1 MDYINKEIKNSC
13 KNISNL
19 ISKYSKGEDANT
31 CLCSFFELFEN
42 TLSNFSKNEKEET
55 TYLENIKNEF
65 GLKQNDK
72 DKKESFFKL
81 FESEKINKKDFLEF
95 EDNLLILVDEYLDKD
110 ESRKEFETA
119 KNIQIIK
126 SKIIGPI
133 IDSNSMLLVEMGL
146 AKNEEEAKTKINKGL
161 ATNYFLSLER

>member
-1 MDYINKEIKNSC
+1 MDYFNKEIKNSC

-19 ISKYSKGEDANT
+19 ISKYSKGEDVNT
-31 CLCSFFELFEN
+31 CLSSFFELFEN

-55 TYLENIKNEF
+55 TYLENIKNELGF
-65 GLKQNDK
+65 KQSDK
-72 DKKESFFKL
+72 DKKESFFEL

-95 EDNLLILVDEYLDKD
+95 EDNLLVLVDEYLDKD

-133 IDSNSMLLVEMGL
+133 IDSNSMLLVEMAL
-146 AKNEEEAKTKINKGL
+146 AKNEEEAKTKINKVL